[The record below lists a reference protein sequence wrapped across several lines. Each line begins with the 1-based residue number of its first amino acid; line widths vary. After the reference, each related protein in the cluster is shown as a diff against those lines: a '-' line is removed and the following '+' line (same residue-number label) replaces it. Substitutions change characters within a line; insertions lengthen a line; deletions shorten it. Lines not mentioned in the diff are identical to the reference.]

1 MNDPIKDFV
10 EQHREDFDHLEAPKF
25 DLAGLKAKI
34 AQKPAIKKHRVLS
47 IKPAQWIAAAAVLL
61 VSALG
66 FWFFNKT
73 EQVKS
78 PEQHLVINRDRPK
91 EVIAKPDVKVP
102 TTNNKQDIQL
112 VKHQT
117 ALPVKRNRFKK
128 ENQPMEQFDLMLVKQ
143 LSDSTS
149 SSNRLAAVLAI
160 KKSDFISYDLLDRL
174 SGTIQHDSNSNVR
187 LAALS
192 ILEKYQQDAHVS
204 NLLITALNHQDDPMV
219 QLSLVNLLGKMQN
232 IKIEERLYALVNDPS
247 TMEAVKDEAYQILL
261 KENKF

>member
-61 VSALG
+61 VSAMG

-73 EQVKS
+73 EQAKS

-91 EVIAKPDVKVP
+91 EVIAKPDIKVA
-102 TTNNKQDIQL
+102 THNKEDIQL
-112 VKHQT
+112 AKHQAT
-117 ALPVKRNRFKK
+117 LPVKRSRFKK
-128 ENQPMEQFDLMLVKQ
+128 GNQPMEQFDPMLVKQ

-149 SSNRLAAVLAI
+149 SSNRLAAILAI

-192 ILEKYQQDAHVS
+192 VLEKYQQDAHVS